1 MPLTT
6 LWKNNQNGAQLCHNG
21 LISHFLTICWMR
33 SQHRRSLGPNTEQ
46 LRYFLASRTCD
57 GAKQHFTNFWSHKV
71 TELKLRGVVI
81 DNDNSEMLCLDD
93 VWRAAGRPTG
103 RSPAAWRKIGSV
115 QTLQIA
121 LYEKLFGRSEG
132 YQFSK
137 IIKQVSDP
145 QRTFA
150 HPILAVSYASF
161 LSPKLAIEVKEV
173 WLRYAKA
180 DPTLADEILQKASS
194 AANEWAGARAL
205 ARAKRREYTD
215 TLQLHGVTGPTGYIQ
230 CTDAIYEQILGGPSW
245 RIRSDR
251 GLPKKVNLRDNLS
264 LTELTF
270 ITASECLAKD
280 RITEEESRGNTECE
294 QASSRSAFFIRK
306 AIEEDKADRRRQRL
320 L

>member
-1 MPLTT
+1 M
-6 LWKNNQNGAQLCHNG
+6 
-21 LISHFLTICWMR
+21 
-33 SQHRRSLGPNTEQ
+33 
-46 LRYFLASRTCD
+46 
-57 GAKQHFTNFWSHKV
+57 
-71 TELKLRGVVI
+71 TELTLRGIAI
-81 DNDNSEMLCLDD
+81 DSDDSDMLCLDD
-93 VWRAAGRPTG
+93 VWRVAGRPTG
-103 RSPAAWRKIGSV
+103 RSPSAWRKQNNV
-115 QTLQIA
+115 KTLQIA
-121 LYEKLFGRSEG
+121 LYEKLFGGSKN

-215 TLQLHGVTGPTGYIQ
+215 TLKSHGVSGPTGYIN
-230 CTDAIYEQILGGPSW
+230 CTNAIYEQILGGPSW

-251 GLPKKVNLRDNLS
+251 GLPEKVNLRDNLS

-270 ITASECLAKD
+270 VTASECLAKD
-280 RITEEESRGNTECE
+280 RISEEESHGNEECE
-294 QASSRSAFFIRK
+294 RASSRSAFFIRR